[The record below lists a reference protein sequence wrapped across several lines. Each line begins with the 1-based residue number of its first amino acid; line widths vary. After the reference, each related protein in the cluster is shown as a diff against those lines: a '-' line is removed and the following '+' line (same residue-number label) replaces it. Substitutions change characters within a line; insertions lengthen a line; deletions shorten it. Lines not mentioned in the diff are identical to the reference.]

1 MDAFELYRLWWADVP
16 TRLGTATVKQYRRE
30 AFAACADLG
39 KHPLDVKVGD
49 IDRHL
54 GELRPQ
60 HASLRRA
67 ALADFFGW
75 MERRGHR
82 PDNPLKEAKKARVG
96 RQKVKRGWTEEEL
109 FRVFQAAIW
118 IGHYGRRGTGVD
130 VAWAILAQY
139 GLCLRPGEICRLAKS
154 QINLN
159 GRSSCVYITDT
170 KTGNDRIV
178 PVVGPARVALE
189 NLLELTPATSAY
201 IINVGTTR
209 YWELVS
215 AAARLAG
222 LAPEKC
228 RPYALR
234 HTGATHLA
242 ERGVH
247 PRLIAEILG
256 HVDLRHVMTYTQP
269 NDAALRAALLTL
281 DDPVDSTINRVLD

>member
-1 MDAFELYRLWWADVP
+1 MRGVPTLDAFELYRLWWADVP

-30 AFAACADLG
+30 VFAACADLG
-39 KHPLDVKVGD
+39 RHPLDVKVGD

-82 PDNPLKEAKKARVG
+82 PDNPLKEARKAKVG

-154 QINLN
+154 QISLN

-189 NLLELTPATSAY
+189 ALLELSPATSAY

-256 HVDLRHVMTYTQP
+256 HVDLRHVHIYTQP
-269 NDAALRAALLTL
+269 TDAALREALGKLGE
-281 DDPVDSTINRVLD
+281 

>member
-1 MDAFELYRLWWADVP
+1 VDAFELYRSWWADVP
-16 TRLGTATVKQYRRE
+16 GRLGTATVKRYRRE
-30 AFAACADLG
+30 VFAACADLG
-39 KHPLDVKVGD
+39 KHPLDVTVRD
-49 IDRHL
+49 LDRHL

-67 ALADFFGW
+67 ALADFFGFL
-75 MERRGHR
+75 ERRGLR
-82 PDNPLKEAKKARVG
+82 PDNPLRGTRKRAIA
-96 RQKVKRGWTEEEL
+96 RQKIKRGWTEEEL
-109 FRVFQAAIW
+109 FAVFQAAIW
-118 IGHYGRRGTGVD
+118 IGHYGRRGTGAD

-139 GLCLRPGEICRLAKS
+139 GLCLRPGEMCRLRKE

-159 GRSSCVYITDT
+159 GRSSCVYIADT

-178 PVVGPARVALE
+178 PVVGVARVALE
-189 NLLELTPATSAY
+189 NLLELVPESSAY
-201 IINVGTTR
+201 LVNVGTTR

-222 LAPEKC
+222 LPPEKC

-256 HVDLRHVMTYTQP
+256 HADLRHVMGYTQP
-269 NDAALRAALLTL
+269 SDEALRDALGKLGEAS
-281 DDPVDSTINRVLD
+281 D

>member
-118 IGHYGRRGTGVD
+118 IGHYGRRGTGAD

-189 NLLELTPATSAY
+189 NLLALTPASSAY
-201 IINVGTTR
+201 LINVGTTR

-222 LAPEKC
+222 LPPEKC

-247 PRLIAEILG
+247 PRIIAEILG

-281 DDPVDSTINRVLD
+281 DG